1 MKPYEAMKGLRQ
13 SLYGKDLSQKSDL
26 ELLTLL
32 LSYTEVDDP
41 TPLAE
46 KLLQEKGSLQNVL
59 LSEEQ
64 QLLQLGVSA
73 NSACLI
79 TMLLPAY
86 SRALTS
92 DFASGMVFNS
102 TAKLGEYFARRF
114 CGITTE
120 MIYLLL
126 LDKDFTIIGCHRVS
140 WGSINTANL
149 NIRTLV
155 ETALFKGATYVAIS
169 HNHPGGSPQPSQ
181 ADKSTTINLQAA
193 FGSVGIT
200 LLDHIIVAGDRYVPI
215 LLNSHGLFR
224 E

>member
-13 SLYGKDLSQKSDL
+13 TYFGTDLSQKSDL

-41 TPLAE
+41 APLAK
-46 KLLQEKGSLQNVL
+46 KLLSEKGSLQNIL
-59 LSEEQ
+59 LLEEK
-64 QLLQLGVSA
+64 QLLQLGVGA
-73 NSACLI
+73 NSACML

-86 SRALTS
+86 SRALVS
-92 DFASGMVFNS
+92 DFAEGMTFDS

-114 CGITTE
+114 CGISTE
-120 MIYLLL
+120 MVYLLL
-126 LDKDFTIIGCHRVS
+126 LNKDFTAIGCHRVS

-155 ETALFKGATYVAIS
+155 EMALFKGATYVAIS

-181 ADKSTTINLQAA
+181 ADRSTTLNLQAA
-193 FGSVGIT
+193 LSSVGIG